1 MRFEHLVSFGWSCS
15 RFLYD
20 EEIWGITL
28 DIFQRHLIRYCV
40 WTFCRRNCGLSLI
53 MKSKLL
59 VNITPGE
66 VLDEDFLKPMN
77 ITQYRLAKDI
87 GVPPRRIN
95 EIVKGQRAITADTA
109 LRLGRYFGVTPEFW
123 LNLQTHYDLEQEQE
137 KLGNRLEMEVKV
149 LAAA

>member
-1 MRFEHLVSFGWSCS
+1 
-15 RFLYD
+15 
-20 EEIWGITL
+20 
-28 DIFQRHLIRYCV
+28 
-40 WTFCRRNCGLSLI
+40 